1 MIETLDQ
8 YFREVKKLLPCSAKE
23 KERCVI
29 ELESDVSAYL
39 ENKPNASL
47 KDLYAD
53 IGSPESIADSFLSR
67 LTPKQLTKKLIAKCK
82 LVAGIAC
89 AVALMATALN
99 ILSCLFPDKL
109 GGSRR

>member
-1 MIETLDQ
+1 MIDTLEQ

-23 KERCVI
+23 KKRCMI

-39 ENKPNASL
+39 DSKPNASL
-47 KDLYAD
+47 RDLYAD

-67 LTPKQLTKKLIAKCK
+67 LTPKQLTRRLIAKCK

-89 AVALMATALN
+89 TVALLATALSV
-99 ILSCLFPDKL
+99 LDFLFPYKRR
-109 GGSRR
+109 GS